1 MKWFGID
8 YGSKLAGT
16 TAVSFLDGNDLI
28 IMQSKKNQDAD
39 LMIEELV
46 EKHQPEHLFIDVP
59 LSLPG
64 VYKDDAAYHD
74 YFYRACDRTLGA
86 MSPMFLAGLTAR
98 GIKMCADFAKKGIL
112 SHETYPTALAR
123 YLLIEEW
130 EHIHSAAEKI
140 LSQLTIQVPANKHQA
155 DSLLCFLA
163 GHRYQQGISKI
174 VGNEKEGVIYL

>member
-16 TAVSFLDGNDLI
+16 TAVSFLDGNDLLI
-28 IMQSKKNQDAD
+28 VQSKKNQDAD
-39 LMIEELV
+39 QLIYELV

-98 GIKMCADFAKKGIL
+98 GIKMCADFRKKGIEGY
-112 SHETYPTALAR
+112 ETYPTALAK
-123 YLLIEEW
+123 YLGIEEW
-130 EHIHSAAEKI
+130 EHIHSAVQKI
-140 LSQLTIQVPANKHQA
+140 LGQFSIQIPTNKHQA

-163 GHRYQQGISKI
+163 GNRYQKGISKI
-174 VGNEKEGVIYL
+174 VGNEIEGLIYL

>member
-1 MKWFGID
+1 VKWFGID

-16 TAVSFLDGNDLI
+16 TAVSFLDGNNLI
-28 IMQSKKNQDAD
+28 IVQSKKKQDAD

-98 GIKMCADFAKKGIL
+98 GIKICADFRKKGIE
-112 SHETYPTALAR
+112 SYETYPTALAK
-123 YLLIEEW
+123 YLGIEEW
-130 EHIHSAAEKI
+130 EHVFSATKKTF
-140 LSQLTIQVPANKHQA
+140 SQLTIQQPKSKHQA

-174 VGNEKEGVIYL
+174 VGNEKEGLIYL